1 VRYVFPSLC
10 LHGITVKSRTS
21 AAKAAPAQ
29 YIYGTAE
36 AVPFVQ
42 SVFPPGDREEA
53 QGLKPSSGA
62 LNGPTKVVP

>member
-1 VRYVFPSLC
+1 
-10 LHGITVKSRTS
+10 VKSRTS